1 MSLTYEKMGQDLREI
16 LENVQNDITK
26 SLVIKHL
33 EKNGVVTLDEATFF
47 AKLSSEVLTE
57 ASGDF
62 IPDTIQIL
70 EDEDMV
76 PVDAA
81 GGAEGAGDVDPS
93 GAIVLF
99 DEAGNKYLFQD
110 GQLVPADDDADDNAP
125 VDPAAGDVAPSD
137 GAELAENTDPTQA
150 DATTENKDQ
159 KQLEENTDLTQ
170 ADDANK
176 ETQKQELFEEST
188 IVSKILASL

>member
-110 GQLVPADDDADDNAP
+110 GQLVPVDDDDADGAP
-125 VDPAAGDVAPSD
+125 DA
-137 GAELAENTDPTQA
+137 AELAENTVPNE
-150 DATTENKDQ
+150 ENNSQ
-159 KQLEENTDLTQ
+159 QLEENTDLTQ